1 MTFEENKHVRLFGY
15 SLVLDKS
22 KRIFKD
28 SIALPSQVSEITG
41 ICAYLD
47 NGTEH
52 GCHGYLSLYNEKSNE
67 QIINTLRIAN
77 DKGNFN
83 DKLVYVANFPNK
95 NNISYTFE
103 LGKVVDKIQPLKL
116 VVLIQYKEAI

>member
-1 MTFEENKHVRLFGY
+1 MDLEERKHTRLFGY
-15 SLVLDKS
+15 RLTLDKS

-28 SIALPSQVSEITG
+28 SIALPSQVSEIVG
-41 ICAYLD
+41 ICAYVD

-52 GCHGYLSLYNEKSNE
+52 GCYGFLSLYNEKSNE

-77 DKGNFN
+77 DKGHFN

-95 NNISYTFE
+95 NNLNYVFE
-103 LGKVVDKIQPLKL
+103 IGHVVDKLQPLSL
-116 VVLIQYKEAI
+116 HVLIQYKEAI